1 MWVWGYVYLS
11 HRQGREAS
19 SDNLKGTT
27 EMNTISDKVRQL
39 VNYEGD
45 VEPGFNI
52 GAGLRITLDSTGDG
66 FVVMREDHTIVLEL
80 PGQTGMLSVTTA
92 DLRQQEKAAIT
103 RVVRGARPHFTPD
116 WQLWNAMRKRSKGIY
131 TLLPVKHFI

>member
-1 MWVWGYVYLS
+1 
-11 HRQGREAS
+11 
-19 SDNLKGTT
+19 
-27 EMNTISDKVRQL
+27 MNAISDKVRQL

-45 VEPGFNI
+45 VEPGFNV

-116 WQLWNAMRKRSKGIY
+116 WQLWHAMRKRSKGIY
-131 TLLPVKHFI
+131 TLLPVKDFI